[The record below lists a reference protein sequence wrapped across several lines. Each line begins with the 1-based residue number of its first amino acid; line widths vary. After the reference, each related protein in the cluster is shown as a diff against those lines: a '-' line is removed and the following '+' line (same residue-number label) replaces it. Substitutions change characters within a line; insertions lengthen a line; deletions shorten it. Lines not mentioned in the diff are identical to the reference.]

1 MNKLKVVPIP
11 LVILILLFA
20 GCAPSAP
27 KEFTSPEQT
36 IGMQVGEQFAIIL
49 DSNPTTGY
57 GWEADF
63 DQALLKL
70 VKSEYNPKDK
80 PEAMVGVGG
89 RQQFIFEALEK
100 GETQVKLTYKRPW
113 EQQAADT
120 KTFSVS
126 IK

>member
-1 MNKLKVVPIP
+1 
-11 LVILILLFA
+11 VILILLLA
-20 GCAPSAP
+20 GCASGAP

-36 IGMQVGEQFAIIL
+36 ISVQVGEQFVITL

-57 GWEADF
+57 NWEANF
-63 DQALLKL
+63 DQGFLKL
-70 VKSEYNPKDK
+70 VKSEYKPKDK
-80 PEAMVGVGG
+80 PEAMVGAGG
-89 RQQFIFEALEK
+89 KQQFIFEALKK
-100 GETQVKLTYKRPW
+100 GDTQVKLTYKRPW